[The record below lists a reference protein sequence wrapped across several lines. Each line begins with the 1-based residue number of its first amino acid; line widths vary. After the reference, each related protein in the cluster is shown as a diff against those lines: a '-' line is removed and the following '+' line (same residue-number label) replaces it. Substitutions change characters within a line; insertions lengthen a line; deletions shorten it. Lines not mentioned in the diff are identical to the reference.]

1 MAGRLD
7 GSLLLAALLTA
18 APGTA
23 ADGAT
28 YAVASDESSV
38 VIHVGKAG
46 LFAFA
51 GHEHL
56 VAAQRVRGE
65 IHAANGAVSQSRVVL
80 SFEAASLRV
89 DERAEPPGD
98 AAKVQEVM
106 LGPRV
111 LDVARFPTVAF
122 ASTAV
127 TGKAAG
133 PSGYELEVTGDLTL
147 HGVTRSVSLRSH
159 VELGAAALKAT
170 AHVVLRQTD
179 YGISPVTVAGVVKV
193 KDELAIDFVILARQ
207 VPR

>member
-1 MAGRLD
+1 MAVWLD
-7 GSLLLAALLTA
+7 GSLLLAVVLTA
-18 APGTA
+18 APATA

-28 YAVASDESSV
+28 YAVANDESSV

-51 GHEHL
+51 GHEHV

-65 IHAANGAVSQSRVVL
+65 IHVVSGDATQSRVVL

-98 AAKVQEVM
+98 APRVQEAM

-111 LDVARFPTVAF
+111 LDVARFPTVTF
-122 ASTAV
+122 TSTAV
-127 TGKAAG
+127 TGRATALG
-133 PSGYELEVTGDLTL
+133 DYELEIAGDLTL
-147 HGVTRSVSLRSH
+147 HGVTRRVSLRSH
-159 VELGAAALKAT
+159 VELGAAALTAT

-193 KDELAIDFVILARQ
+193 KDELALDFVILAR
-207 VPR
+207 PLTR